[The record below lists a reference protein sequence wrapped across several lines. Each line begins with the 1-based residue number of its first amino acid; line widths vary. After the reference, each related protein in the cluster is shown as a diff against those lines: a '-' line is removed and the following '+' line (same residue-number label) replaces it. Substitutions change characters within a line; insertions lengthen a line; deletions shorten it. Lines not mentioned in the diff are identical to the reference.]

1 MKITYTR
8 NGDYL
13 FPDLILPK
21 SKYQI
26 GKYGMLRETYL
37 KEHRSGWYT
46 SMLLS
51 GKLDKHLAEND
62 LAANERFDAIVDQMK
77 AAEGVTEKLKAEQQF
92 LWIQKV
98 ENITNRAEEIILQE
112 LVDLMNK
119 ALDGLSDKEAY
130 LLERTYLMGAFDR
143 ERMLK

>member
-1 MKITYTR
+1 
-8 NGDYL
+8 
-13 FPDLILPK
+13 
-21 SKYQI
+21 
-26 GKYGMLRETYL
+26 MLRETYL